1 MQCGIPRKRLTY
13 SARDK
18 RPRGPQPI
26 VWLGARSLL
35 DLEHRMAVMAMK
47 LRASDFTTSPLL
59 DYETWRAAIRSAA
72 GRYNPEAID
81 RTNFAGRVCVGHVYG
96 FDALHVDHNGHRI
109 QRTQRDVRLDG
120 VEDYYI
126 VVQVVGQ
133 STIMQ
138 NDQVVTLDVGSVA
151 LIDST
156 RPVTYTNEAYARWL
170 SLRLPRRSLMS
181 YLGFDPRGGCCGHRR
196 TRAGRVLFE
205 LLLDAFE
212 DDLNPTSD
220 GVYMHL
226 AIYDLLG
233 ALFAPSD
240 LLSISPHSDKLFARV
255 SAIIRHRFADP
266 EVGPCEVAGEAGIS
280 LRYLQKLFTQRG
292 STCGKMIN
300 SMRLNHA
307 ARLLRRRAISGTNQ
321 SIAEIA
327 YACGFNDY
335 NHFSRNFSQR
345 FGHAPSVH
353 VVGDIPIQ
361 QYEHDY
367 RSLK

>member
-1 MQCGIPRKRLTY
+1 MKI
-13 SARDK
+13 
-18 RPRGPQPI
+18 RG
-26 VWLGARSLL
+26 
-35 DLEHRMAVMAMK
+35 
-47 LRASDFTTSPLL
+47 SDFAAIPSL

-72 GRYNPEAID
+72 GRYDPEAIE
-81 RTNFAGRVCVGHVYG
+81 RASFAGRVCVGRICG

-133 STIMQ
+133 STITQ
-138 NDQVVTLDVGSVA
+138 NDQVAKLDVGDVA

-156 RPVTYTNEAYARWL
+156 RPVTYVNQAYARWL
-170 SLRLPRRSLMS
+170 SLRLPRRSLTS
-181 YLGFDPRGGCCGHRR
+181 YLGFDPEGTCCGHRR
-196 TRAGRVLFE
+196 TRAGRILFQ

-212 DDLNPTSD
+212 DDPNSTS
-220 GVYMHL
+220 GAGYMQL

-233 ALFAPSD
+233 ALFAPCD
-240 LLSISPHSDKLFARV
+240 PQSISAYSDKLYARIC
-255 SAIIRHRFADP
+255 AIIRNRFADP
-266 EVGPCEVAGEAGIS
+266 EIGPCEVAVEAGIS

-307 ARLLRRRAISGTNQ
+307 AQLLRRRAIADTNQ
-321 SIAEIA
+321 PIAEIA

-335 NHFSRNFSQR
+335 NHFSRNFSRR
-345 FGHAPSVH
+345 FGHAPSAH
-353 VVGDIPIQ
+353 VEGDTPSRQ
-361 QYEHDY
+361 HEHDY
-367 RSLK
+367 RTLK